1 MLKGLD
7 TTFGA
12 HFAALPLANSVFSC
26 VRTVV
31 TFADAVGKKVS
42 LPVKSTLVYMRI
54 KLTPLPESRADQC
67 ARACFDSVAS
77 TWLTRLAS
85 QTVYM
90 LLEG

>member
-12 HFAALPLANSVFSC
+12 HFAALPLVNSVLSC
-26 VRTVV
+26 VRAVV
-31 TFADAVGKKVS
+31 TFVDAVGKKVS

-54 KLTPLPESRADQC
+54 KLTPLPELRADEC
-67 ARACFDSVAS
+67 ARPCFDSVAS
-77 TWLTRLAS
+77 TELTRLAS

-90 LLEG
+90 LPEG